1 MEYPQFF
8 HQMPINL
15 LFVNHLYILRN
26 LYIYIYHIFIH
37 IFDIYIHQL
46 YIYIYL
52 YLSAPAWPHFP
63 TPRTAQNSRFFAHV
77 TKPQLREKPLA
88 SRWTCAAVTW
98 QKWGSLT
105 KKKWKW
111 WWYAGYMEICWFY
124 GVSSVYDIWRYMEI
138 YGDMCYNSIYQPSNM
153 FFFMLEHHLC
163 LQNGDVQWPVDPSGF
178 ETSWSVTT
186 ERFYGPQW
194 LDWNLQYNQEY
205 GDCQWYIYI
214 YIIIILYIYIIKIIY
229 YIIMYIYIIIYMCVC
244 LIVFCHWQSPCFHGD
259 ITI

>member
-1 MEYPQFF
+1 MAALSNSKNRPKFA
-8 HQMPINL
+8 
-15 LFVNHLYILRN
+15 VLRARHEAATSREAVGVT
-26 LYIYIYHIFIH
+26 LDVCRRDLAKMG
-37 IFDIYIHQL
+37 IFD
-46 YIYIYL
+46 
-52 YLSAPAWPHFP
+52 
-63 TPRTAQNSRFFAHV
+63 
-77 TKPQLREKPLA
+77 
-88 SRWTCAAVTW
+88 
-98 QKWGSLT
+98 

-214 YIIIILYIYIIKIIY
+214 YIIL
-229 YIIMYIYIIIYMCVC
+229 
-244 LIVFCHWQSPCFHGD
+244 
-259 ITI
+259 